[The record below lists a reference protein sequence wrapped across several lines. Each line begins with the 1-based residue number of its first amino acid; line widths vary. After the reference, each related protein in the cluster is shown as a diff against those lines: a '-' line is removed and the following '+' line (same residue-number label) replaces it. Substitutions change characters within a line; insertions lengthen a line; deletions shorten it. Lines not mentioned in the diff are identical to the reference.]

1 VQARVSGARR
11 HSNHADR
18 GSQADRVSSPRRA
31 ASLLPAM
38 KTIDAARARQLAWLA
53 LGVYLAGLGIS
64 ATFRAQGDFNV
75 YYRAGHRVLHHLA
88 IYPPDDSDRFLYAP
102 IFAIAFAPLAA
113 LPRHLAQ
120 FFFFAINAFSLIEL
134 ILGAGVMLFG
144 RERQLP
150 AELMIV
156 PVLLSFRF
164 IDNNFDHGQI
174 NLPTLALIVWSIIYA
189 GESNDAWAGLM
200 IAAAILIKPFAI
212 LAALHLAIRKHFAT
226 LGWAIV
232 AGLALLVVPVV
243 VFGPHGLIDQTGSY
257 AAAIASMTNRYR
269 TMLTNQSAVS
279 AVARLMSLR
288 VGTDAETSPVA
299 TIVGMGLELMLVA
312 AVSLWDWR
320 SADRGNLASRL
331 ALCGFFCL
339 MPSFA
344 PISWKSYYAAMLV
357 PYMAL
362 TAGLWTDSAVGRR
375 APIFLWTLFG
385 LSVLLNLAT
394 GNYLNRI
401 ALFYSAHFVSSLLA
415 LAALFALWRTNE
427 ATRA

>member
-1 VQARVSGARR
+1 
-11 HSNHADR
+11 
-18 GSQADRVSSPRRA
+18 VSSPQRA

-38 KTIDAARARQLAWLA
+38 KTIDAARARQFAWLA

-120 FFFFAINAFSLIEL
+120 FVFFAINAFSLIEL
-134 ILGAGVMLFG
+134 VLGAGVLLFG
-144 RERQLP
+144 RQRQLP
-150 AELMIV
+150 AELIVV

-232 AGLALLVVPVV
+232 AGIALLVVPVV
-243 VFGPHGLIDQTGSY
+243 VFGPHGLIDQTGAY
-257 AAAIASMTNRYR
+257 VTAIASMTNRYR

-288 VGTDAETSPVA
+288 IGADAETSPTA
-299 TIVGMGLELMLVA
+299 TIVGMGIEIILVA
-312 AVSLWDWR
+312 AVSFWDWK
-320 SADRGNLASRL
+320 SGDQGSFANRL
-331 ALCGFFCL
+331 ALCGLFCL

-344 PISWKSYYAAMLV
+344 PISWKSYYAAILV

-362 TAGLWTDSAVGRR
+362 TAALWTDRNAGHR
-375 APIFLWTLFG
+375 APILVWSLFA
-385 LSVLLNLAT
+385 LSVVLNLAT

-415 LAALFALWRTNE
+415 LAAVFALWLSTE
-427 ATRA
+427 AVQQ

>member
-1 VQARVSGARR
+1 
-11 HSNHADR
+11 
-18 GSQADRVSSPRRA
+18 
-31 ASLLPAM
+31 M
-38 KTIDAARARQLAWLA
+38 KTIDAARARQFAWLA
-53 LGVYLAGLGIS
+53 IGVYLVGLGIS

-75 YYRAGHRVLHHLA
+75 YYRAGHRVLLGHA

-102 IFAIAFAPLAA
+102 IFAVAFAPLAA

-120 FFFFAINAFSLIEL
+120 FVFFAVNAFSLIEL

-144 RERQLP
+144 RERRLP
-150 AELMIV
+150 AELIVV

-174 NLPTLALIVWSIIYA
+174 NLPTLALIVWAIIYA
-189 GESNDAWAGLM
+189 DGSRNAWAGLM
-200 IAAAILIKPFAI
+200 LAAAILIKPFAV
-212 LAALHLAIRKHFAT
+212 LAAIHLAIRKHFAA
-226 LGWAIV
+226 LGWAVV
-232 AGLALLVVPVV
+232 AGIALLIVPIV
-243 VFGPHGLIDQTGSY
+243 VFGPHGLIDQTEAY
-257 AAAIASMTNRYR
+257 VTAIASMTNRYR

-288 VGTDAETSPVA
+288 AGAAAETSPAA
-299 TIVGMGLELMLVA
+299 TIVGMGLEVILLA

-320 SADRGNLASRL
+320 SAGRANVASIL

-362 TAGLWTDSAVGRR
+362 IAALWTDRAVGKT
-375 APIFLWTLFG
+375 APTMVWVLLS
-385 LSVLLNLAT
+385 LSVVLNLAT
-394 GNYLNRI
+394 GNHLNRI
-401 ALFYSAHFVSSLLA
+401 ALFYSAHYISSILLLVA
-415 LAALFALWRTNE
+415 TFALWLTIE
-427 ATRA
+427 DLKT

>member
-1 VQARVSGARR
+1 VNSR
-11 HSNHADR
+11 
-18 GSQADRVSSPRRA
+18 RRA

-38 KTIDAARARQLAWLA
+38 KTIDAARARQFAWLA
-53 LGVYLAGLGIS
+53 IGVYLAGLGIS
-64 ATFRAQGDFNV
+64 ATLRAQGDFNV
-75 YYRAGHRVLHHLA
+75 YYRAGHRVIHHLA

-120 FFFFAINAFSLIEL
+120 FIFFAVNAFSLIEFL
-134 ILGAGVMLFG
+134 LGAGVILFG
-144 RERQLP
+144 RARKLP
-150 AELMIV
+150 AELIVV

-174 NLPTLALIVWSIIYA
+174 NLPTLALIVWAIIYA

-200 IAAAILIKPFAI
+200 LAAAILIKPFAI
-212 LAALHLAIRKHFAT
+212 LAALHLAIRKRFVT

-232 AGLALLVVPVV
+232 AGIALLILPVV
-243 VFGPHGLIDQTGSY
+243 IFGPHGLIDQNSAYVT
-257 AAAIASMTNRYR
+257 AIASMTNRYR

-288 VGTDAETSPVA
+288 VGADAETSSTA
-299 TIVGMGLELMLVA
+299 TIVGMGLELALIA
-312 AVSLWDWR
+312 AVSLWDWM
-320 SADRGNLASRL
+320 SAEREHFVSRL
-331 ALCGFFCL
+331 ALCGLFCL

-362 TAGLWTDSAVGRR
+362 TAALWTNRNRGRR
-375 APIFLWTLFG
+375 PPISVWMLFA
-385 LSVLLNLAT
+385 LSVVLNLAT
-394 GNYLNRI
+394 GNYLNRV

-415 LAALFALWRTNE
+415 LAAVFALWLTTE
-427 ATRA
+427 AFQT

>member
-1 VQARVSGARR
+1 V
-11 HSNHADR
+11 
-18 GSQADRVSSPRRA
+18 
-31 ASLLPAM
+31 

-53 LGVYLAGLGIS
+53 LAAYLVGLGIS

-75 YYRAGHRVLHHLA
+75 YYRAGHRVLLGHA

-102 IFAIAFAPLAA
+102 IFAIAFAPLAL

-120 FFFFAINAFSLIEL
+120 FIFFAVNAFALIEF
-134 ILGAGVMLFG
+134 IIGAGVILFG
-144 RERQLP
+144 RERQLE
-150 AELMIV
+150 AALIVV

-174 NLPTLALIVWSIIYA
+174 NLPTLALLVWAIIYSD
-189 GESNDAWAGLM
+189 ESRNAWAGLM
-200 IAAAILIKPFAI
+200 LAAAILIKPFAI
-212 LAALHLAIRKHFAT
+212 LAALHLAIRKRFAP
-226 LGWAIV
+226 LLFALA
-232 AGLALLVVPVV
+232 AGIALLVLPFVI
-243 VFGPHGLIDQTGSY
+243 FGTHELISQTGAY
-257 AAAIASMTNRYR
+257 LTAIASMTNRYR

-279 AVARLMSLR
+279 AVARLLSLR
-288 VGTDAETSPVA
+288 IGSDAETSPTA
-299 TIVGMGLELMLVA
+299 TIVGMGLETILVA

-320 SADRGNLASRL
+320 SGEREEFVNRL
-331 ALCGFFCL
+331 ALCGLFCL

-362 TAGLWTDSAVGRR
+362 TAALVTDRTAGKSAPKIV
-375 APIFLWTLFG
+375 WTLLA

-394 GNYLNRI
+394 GNYLNRV

-415 LAALFALWRTNE
+415 LAALFALWLASE
-427 ATRA
+427 ESRA

>member
-1 VQARVSGARR
+1 
-11 HSNHADR
+11 
-18 GSQADRVSSPRRA
+18 
-31 ASLLPAM
+31 M
-38 KTIDAARARQLAWLA
+38 KTLDATRARQVAWLA
-53 LGVYLAGLGIS
+53 IGLYLVGLGIS

-75 YYRAGHRVLHHLA
+75 YYRAGHRVLLGHA

-120 FFFFAINAFSLIEL
+120 FIFFLINAFSLVEL
-134 ILGAGVMLFG
+134 ILGAGVILFG
-144 RERQLP
+144 RNRQLP
-150 AELMIV
+150 AALIVV

-174 NLPTLALIVWSIIYA
+174 NLPTLALIVWAIIYA
-189 GESNDAWAGLM
+189 DESRDAWAGLM
-200 IAAAILIKPFAI
+200 LAAAILIKPFAL
-212 LAALHLAIRKHFAT
+212 LAALHLAIRRHLAT
-226 LGWAIV
+226 LGWTVV
-232 AGLALLVVPVV
+232 AGIALLIVPIVVL
-243 VFGPHGLIDQTGSY
+243 GPRGWIDQTEAY
-257 AAAIASMTNRYR
+257 VIAIASMTNRYR

-288 VGTDAETSPVA
+288 VGTDAETSPLA
-299 TIVGMGLELMLVA
+299 TIIGMGLEIVFVA
-312 AVSLWDWR
+312 AVSLWDWMSNEQR
-320 SADRGNLASRL
+320 RGKIASRL

-362 TAGLWTDSAVGRR
+362 TAALWTDHAADTR
-375 APIFLWTLFG
+375 APISVWTLFA

-394 GNYLNRI
+394 GNYLNRV
-401 ALFYSAHFVSSLLA
+401 ALFYSAHFLSSLLA
-415 LAALFALWRTNE
+415 LAAVFALWRTTE
-427 ATRA
+427 AVQR